1 MAAAIQKKAE
11 AILVIPMKM
20 LSSKKGGEKES
31 QE

>member
-1 MAAAIQKKAE
+1 MPAAIQKKA
-11 AILVIPMKM
+11 AVLVIPMKM

>member
-1 MAAAIQKKAE
+1 MAAAIQKTAE